1 MIKMKDMNMRS
12 INCNAS
18 GLLSRLALV
27 VALLTGVLS
36 AQGQG
41 NNSEPAVG
49 ADVTALCSVTPA
61 YSTDGKFTF
70 TMPDYSVYAEIEYIE
85 SYSLSGEKVFFYS
98 ENSINPITA
107 AAEGETVTVSFD
119 YDASIVNKYFT
130 GRYTSDDV
138 TITTNEVGDGTF
150 TMPAKAVTVTPV
162 LAQQE
167 EYVINLTT
175 ATTQTIPE
183 SMWILLNTLD
193 KYLVPNEKGDLILD
207 LNEDLKYD
215 IQLIEDYNEAA
226 GVSTYSV
233 LRLEGADDIT
243 SPIQLPLS
251 YVHNLQ
257 YNSVLFVLNTPKPIQ
272 SEWITVGDGTPLVY
286 NGQAQTPAVVVKYGT
301 TVLSAETDY
310 EVTYDNNK
318 NAGTA
323 KVTVTAKATSMSYTG
338 TATTTF
344 TIAPKVVTSPTITLS
359 ATTAAYTGSD
369 LTPTVT
375 AVKDGE
381 TTIADTEYTVSY
393 KKGSE
398 TVNKCI
404 EPGEYT
410 VVISDGEGGNYTVS
424 GTATFTITKEAI
436 DAVINL
442 IDAIGTVDY
451 TDASKA
457 KIGAA
462 RTAYDALSEAQ
473 QALVTNY
480 ATLTDAEASYQTLKE
495 AAEKAAAEQAAAE
508 LAAKQ
513 KAFEE
518 GITAEDYSGTYDGQT
533 HIITMKIPEGATVK
547 YGTEIDKYGTD
558 IPSFKD
564 AGTYIVYYEVS
575 MEGLTSVTGSANVE
589 ITRKALELVAD
600 PKTIIEGEALP
611 DFTGSITGFVTGESL
626 GDADVLTFS
635 VEGPPSTEGEYAVT
649 GKLNNEASG
658 NYGKNYTFDNA
669 AANETAFTI
678 NPIPTCTLGGL
689 IYKITSTSQHTA
701 ELKEYEDDG
710 PTGEL
715 VIPAT
720 IEYEGTDYTVTSIGD
735 GALVFCSGLTSVT
748 IPASVKRIGD
758 AAFATCTGLTS
769 VTIPDGVTSIG
780 KSAFETTNLASVTI
794 PASVTSVGESAFH
807 NCQKLE
813 SVTVYTPSVPT
824 SDGQIFTGRKSKV
837 KVNVYVLSELV
848 KAFTND
854 ENWSTNADIKAMV
867 SITTQPTSSLELTAG
882 DESGNVLKVEA
893 TAADGYTLTYQWFAN
908 TSVSNEGGTAISG
921 ATMASYTVPTT
932 TANTYYYYCV
942 VTATRTDKKFTVT
955 SDVATV
961 TVKEKVVEK
970 KTIENSWITVGDG
983 KRLVYNGQVQ
993 RPKVVVKYGGTLLS
1007 ADTDYKV
1014 TYKNN
1019 KDAGTATVIV
1029 TAKATSTNYT
1039 GRAAARFPIARK
1051 ALELVADPKT
1061 IVEGEALPDFTGSI
1075 TGFVEGEGLKKTDV
1089 LTFSVEG
1096 TPSTE
1101 GEYAVTGTLNGKA
1114 SGNYGKNYT
1123 FDNAAANETA
1133 FTINPIPTCTLGG
1146 LIYKITST
1154 SQHTAELKEYED
1166 DGPTGELVIPA
1177 TIEYEGTDYTVT
1189 SIGDGALVFCSGL
1202 TSVTIPASVKRIGD
1216 AAFATCTGLTSVTIP
1231 DGVTSIGKSAFE
1243 TTNLASV
1250 TIPASVTSVGES
1262 AFHNCQ
1268 KLESVT
1274 VYTPSVPTSDGQ
1286 IFTGRKSK
1294 VKVNVY
1300 VLSELVKAFTNDEN
1314 WSTNADIKAMVSIT
1328 TQPTSSLELTAGDE
1342 SGNVLKVE
1350 ATAADGYTL
1359 TYQWFANTSVSNEGG
1374 TAISGATMAS
1384 YTVPT
1389 TTANTYYYYCVVT
1402 ATRTDKKFTVTSDV
1416 ATVTVKEKV
1425 VEKKTIENSWITVG
1439 DGKRLVYNGQVQ
1451 RPKVVVK
1458 YGGTLLSADTDYK
1471 VTYKNNKDAGT
1482 ATVIVTAKATS
1493 TNYTGRAAARFPIAR
1508 KALELVADPKT
1519 IVEGEALPDFT
1530 GSITG
1535 FVEGEGLKK
1544 TDVLTFS
1551 VEGTPSTE
1559 GEYAVTGTLNGK
1571 ASGKYGKNYT
1581 FRNAAANKTAF
1592 TINPI
1597 PTFTYNGLT
1606 YKITSMSLRTVE
1618 LTGYEGDKPTGELVI
1633 PASSKYKGKKYT
1645 VNSIGDEAF
1654 MFCYDLTSVTIP
1666 KGVTSIGDV
1675 AFASCAG
1682 LTSVTIPDGVT
1693 SIGESAFETTNL
1705 ASVTIPASVT
1715 SVGKSA
1721 FHNCQKLESVTVYSP
1736 SVPTTNGQ
1744 IFTGHK
1750 SNVKVKVN
1758 VLSELVEDFK
1768 KDENW
1773 STNADIM
1780 AIKTEA
1786 KIIIKYPW
1794 KRKVKENF
1802 TATIGEAEYAPQNV
1816 TKEYTF
1822 VKKGVTVNAKVTAKF
1837 VSQEGNVATYKVSKN
1852 MATKLT
1858 FGGVE
1863 WKEDGALLIRP
1874 DNISFSGADVDTSD
1888 LFFTNITSLTANSS
1902 MILVKDFENVV
1913 GIITGTKYYIGSS
1926 LEGKGKASLSD
1937 EDLIFTA
1944 ETEAVKT
1951 EREQTHNTVMG
1962 MGTNCEITF
1971 TDCQVNAT
1979 LEGLG
1984 LTSNTGND
1992 GTASFAAMGGGSI
2005 RQETGSR
2012 RLMTRGG
2019 NARRPFFSISYS
2031 GARIMCKAEDVEAR
2045 PVENRSKTR
2054 GTEDYLTIESGKT
2067 YDILTDED
2075 LILTLKLSEGDILIT
2090 SITLQVPEEPE
2101 EPELP
2106 GDANGDGVVNAAD
2119 IVKAISD
2126 GKSQAEID
2134 DIVKAIMGN

>member
-1 MIKMKDMNMRS
+1 MKDMNMRS

-49 ADVTALCSVTPA
+49 DDVTALCSVTPA

-85 SYSLSGEKVFFYS
+85 SYSLSGEKVFFYP

-119 YDASIVNKYFT
+119 YGASIGNKYFT

-150 TMPAKAVTVTPV
+150 TMPANAVTVTPV

-243 SPIQLPLS
+243 SPIQLSLS

-272 SEWITVGDGTPLVY
+272 SDWITVGDGTPLVY

-338 TATTTF
+338 TATATF

-398 TVNKCI
+398 AVNKCI
-404 EPGEYT
+404 EPGEHT

-442 IDAIGTVDY
+442 IDAIGTVEY

-473 QALVTNY
+473 QALVTNS

-558 IPSFKD
+558 KPSFKD

-735 GALVFCSGLTSVT
+735 GALVFCYDLTSVT

-758 AAFATCTGLTS
+758 TAFGTCTGLTS

-854 ENWSTNADIKAMV
+854 ENWSTNAGIKAMV

-970 KTIENSWITVGDG
+970 KTIENSWITVVIATP
-983 KRLVYNGQVQ
+983 LVYNGQAQ
-993 RPKVVVKYGGTLLS
+993 TPAVVVKYGETQLS
-1007 ADTDYKV
+1007 SKTDYKV

-1019 KDAGTATVIV
+1019 KDAGTATVFVI
-1029 TAKATSTNYT
+1029 AKATSTNYT
-1039 GRAAARFPIARK
+1039 GRAKAIFTIARK
-1051 ALELVADPKT
+1051 ALELVADQKT
-1061 IVEGEALPDFTGSI
+1061 ITEGDALPDFTGSI

-1089 LTFSVEG
+1089 LKFSVEG
-1096 TPSTE
+1096 PPSTE

-1123 FDNAAANETA
+1123 FRNAAANETA
-1133 FTINPIPTCTLGG
+1133 FTINPIPTCTYKG
-1146 LIYKITST
+1146 LTYKITSM
-1154 SQHTAELKEYED
+1154 SQHTAELKGYEGD
-1166 DGPTGELVIPA
+1166 KPTGELDIPA
-1177 TIEYEGTDYTVT
+1177 KIRYEGKNYTVN
-1189 SIGDGALVFCSGL
+1189 SIGDGALSSCYDL
-1202 TSVTIPASVKRIGD
+1202 TSITIPASVKRIGD
-1216 AAFATCTGLTSVTIP
+1216 TAFGTCTGLTSVTIP
-1231 DGVTSIGKSAFE
+1231 D
-1243 TTNLASV
+1243 
-1250 TIPASVTSVGES
+1250 
-1262 AFHNCQ
+1262 
-1268 KLESVT
+1268 
-1274 VYTPSVPTSDGQ
+1274 
-1286 IFTGRKSK
+1286 R
-1294 VKVNVY
+1294 
-1300 VLSELVKAFTNDEN
+1300 
-1314 WSTNADIKAMVSIT
+1314 
-1328 TQPTSSLELTAGDE
+1328 
-1342 SGNVLKVE
+1342 
-1350 ATAADGYTL
+1350 
-1359 TYQWFANTSVSNEGG
+1359 
-1374 TAISGATMAS
+1374 
-1384 YTVPT
+1384 
-1389 TTANTYYYYCVVT
+1389 
-1402 ATRTDKKFTVTSDV
+1402 
-1416 ATVTVKEKV
+1416 
-1425 VEKKTIENSWITVG
+1425 
-1439 DGKRLVYNGQVQ
+1439 
-1451 RPKVVVK
+1451 
-1458 YGGTLLSADTDYK
+1458 
-1471 VTYKNNKDAGT
+1471 
-1482 ATVIVTAKATS
+1482 
-1493 TNYTGRAAARFPIAR
+1493 
-1508 KALELVADPKT
+1508 
-1519 IVEGEALPDFT
+1519 
-1530 GSITG
+1530 
-1535 FVEGEGLKK
+1535 
-1544 TDVLTFS
+1544 
-1551 VEGTPSTE
+1551 
-1559 GEYAVTGTLNGK
+1559 
-1571 ASGKYGKNYT
+1571 
-1581 FRNAAANKTAF
+1581 
-1592 TINPI
+1592 
-1597 PTFTYNGLT
+1597 
-1606 YKITSMSLRTVE
+1606 
-1618 LTGYEGDKPTGELVI
+1618 
-1633 PASSKYKGKKYT
+1633 
-1645 VNSIGDEAF
+1645 
-1654 MFCYDLTSVTIP
+1654 
-1666 KGVTSIGDV
+1666 
-1675 AFASCAG
+1675 
-1682 LTSVTIPDGVT
+1682 VT

-1705 ASVTIPASVT
+1705 ASVTIPASVK
-1715 SVGKSA
+1715 SVGKGA
-1721 FHNCQKLESVTVYSP
+1721 FHNCQSLKSVTVYTA
-1736 SVPTTNGQ
+1736 SVPTSDGQ
-1744 IFTGHK
+1744 IFTGRT
-1750 SNVKVKVN
+1750 SKVKVY
-1758 VLSELVEDFK
+1758 VLSNLVNDFTNDK
-1768 KDENW
+1768 NW
-1773 STNADIM
+1773 STNADI
-1780 AIKTEA
+1780 KDLVT
-1786 KIIIKYPW
+1786 IIIDDLEKSVEG
-1794 KRKVKENF
+1794 KRITVNIDQ
-1802 TATIGEAEYAPQNV
+1802 TNYAPITV
-1816 TKEYTF
+1816 TKEYF
-1822 VKKGVTVNAKVTAKF
+1822 LVMGGVTVNAI
-1837 VSQEGNVATYKVSKN
+1837 VSASRVSLSGNEATYQVKKNVAK
-1852 MATKLT
+1852 KLT
-1858 FGGVE
+1858 FWGVE
-1863 WKEDGALLIRP
+1863 WKEDGALLTCP
-1874 DNISFSGADVDTSD
+1874 SYISFSGADIDTSN
-1888 LFFTNITSLTANSS
+1888 LFFTNIKSLTAKSS
-1902 MILVKDFENVV
+1902 MTLVKDFGNTV
-1913 GIITGTKYYIGSS
+1913 GVITGTTYKIGTN
-1926 LEGKGKASLSD
+1926 LKGKGKASLSGK
-1937 EDLIFTA
+1937 DLIFTA

-1951 EREQTHNTVMG
+1951 EREQTHNTLMG

-1971 TDCQVNAT
+1971 TACQVNAT

-1992 GTASFAAMGGGSI
+1992 GTASLGATGATGGG
-2005 RQETGSR
+2005 RERYHTGSR
-2012 RLMTRGG
+2012 RFMTRGG

-2134 DIVKAIMGN
+2134 EIVKAIMGN

>member
-1 MIKMKDMNMRS
+1 MEHRNDMIKMKDMNMRS

-49 ADVTALCSVTPA
+49 DDVTALCSVTPA

-70 TMPDYSVYAEIEYIE
+70 TMPDYSVHAEIEYIE

-119 YDASIVNKYFT
+119 YDASIGNKYFT

-167 EYVINLTT
+167 EYVINLTS

-183 SMWILLNTLD
+183 SMWILLYGLD
-193 KYLVPNEKGDLILD
+193 QYSFHDDKTNEWYLD

-226 GVSTYSV
+226 GVSTYSA

-323 KVTVTAKATSMSYTG
+323 KVTVTAKATSISYTG
-338 TATTTF
+338 TATATF

-359 ATTAAYTGSD
+359 ATSAAYTGSD

-404 EPGEYT
+404 EPGEHT

-442 IDAIGTVDY
+442 INAIGTVEY

-678 NPIPTCTLGGL
+678 NPTPTCTLGGL
-689 IYKITSTSQHTA
+689 IYKITSMSQHTA

-735 GALVFCSGLTSVT
+735 GALVFCYDLTSIT

-758 AAFATCTGLTS
+758 TAFGNCTGLIS

-961 TVKEKVVEK
+961 TVKGKVVEK
-970 KTIENSWITVGDG
+970 KTIENSWITVGTG
-983 KRLVYNGQVQ
+983 KSLVYNGQAQ
-993 RPKVVVKYGGTLLS
+993 KPAVVVKYGETQLS
-1007 ADTDYKV
+1007 SKTDYEV

-1019 KDAGTATVIV
+1019 KDAGRATVIV
-1029 TAKATSTNYT
+1029 TANATSTNYT
-1039 GRAAARFPIARK
+1039 GKAMATFTIARK
-1051 ALELVADPKT
+1051 ALELVADQKT
-1061 IVEGEALPDFTGSI
+1061 ITEGDALPDFTGSI
-1075 TGFVEGEGLKKTDV
+1075 TGFVEGEGL
-1089 LTFSVEG
+1089 G
-1096 TPSTE
+1096 
-1101 GEYAVTGTLNGKA
+1101 
-1114 SGNYGKNYT
+1114 
-1123 FDNAAANETA
+1123 
-1133 FTINPIPTCTLGG
+1133 
-1146 LIYKITST
+1146 
-1154 SQHTAELKEYED
+1154 D
-1166 DGPTGELVIPA
+1166 D
-1177 TIEYEGTDYTVT
+1177 
-1189 SIGDGALVFCSGL
+1189 
-1202 TSVTIPASVKRIGD
+1202 D
-1216 AAFATCTGLTSVTIP
+1216 A
-1231 DGVTSIGKSAFE
+1231 
-1243 TTNLASV
+1243 
-1250 TIPASVTSVGES
+1250 
-1262 AFHNCQ
+1262 
-1268 KLESVT
+1268 
-1274 VYTPSVPTSDGQ
+1274 
-1286 IFTGRKSK
+1286 
-1294 VKVNVY
+1294 
-1300 VLSELVKAFTNDEN
+1300 
-1314 WSTNADIKAMVSIT
+1314 
-1328 TQPTSSLELTAGDE
+1328 
-1342 SGNVLKVE
+1342 
-1350 ATAADGYTL
+1350 
-1359 TYQWFANTSVSNEGG
+1359 
-1374 TAISGATMAS
+1374 
-1384 YTVPT
+1384 
-1389 TTANTYYYYCVVT
+1389 
-1402 ATRTDKKFTVTSDV
+1402 
-1416 ATVTVKEKV
+1416 
-1425 VEKKTIENSWITVG
+1425 
-1439 DGKRLVYNGQVQ
+1439 
-1451 RPKVVVK
+1451 
-1458 YGGTLLSADTDYK
+1458 
-1471 VTYKNNKDAGT
+1471 
-1482 ATVIVTAKATS
+1482 
-1493 TNYTGRAAARFPIAR
+1493 
-1508 KALELVADPKT
+1508 
-1519 IVEGEALPDFT
+1519 
-1530 GSITG
+1530 
-1535 FVEGEGLKK
+1535 
-1544 TDVLTFS
+1544 LTFS

-1581 FRNAAANKTAF
+1581 FRNAAANKKAF
-1592 TINPI
+1592 TITT
-1597 PTFTYNGLT
+1597 PTFTYKGLT
-1606 YKITSMSLRTVE
+1606 YKITSMSLHTAK
-1618 LTGYEGDKPTGELVI
+1618 LKGYEGDKPTGHLDI
-1633 PASSKYKGKKYT
+1633 PAKIRYEGKNYT
-1645 VNSIGDEAF
+1645 VNSIGDGALSS
-1654 MFCYDLTSVTIP
+1654 CYDLTSVTIP
-1666 KGVTSIGDV
+1666 
-1675 AFASCAG
+1675 
-1682 LTSVTIPDGVT
+1682 
-1693 SIGESAFETTNL
+1693 
-1705 ASVTIPASVT
+1705 ASVK
-1715 SVGKSA
+1715 SVGKGA
-1721 FHNCQKLESVTVYSP
+1721 FHNCLSLKSVTVYTS
-1736 SVPTTNGQ
+1736 SVPTSDGQ
-1744 IFTGHK
+1744 IFTGRT
-1750 SNVKVKVN
+1750 SKVKVY
-1758 VLSELVEDFK
+1758 VLSNLVNDFT
-1768 KDENW
+1768 KDKNW
-1773 STNADIM
+1773 STNADI
-1780 AIKTEA
+1780 KDLFT
-1786 KIIIKYPW
+1786 IIIDDLEKSAEG
-1794 KRKVKENF
+1794 KRITVN
-1802 TATIGEAEYAPQNV
+1802 IGQTNYAPITV
-1816 TKEYTF
+1816 TKEYTL
-1822 VKKGVTVNAKVTAKF
+1822 VMDGVTVNAI
-1837 VSQEGNVATYKVSKN
+1837 VSASRVSLSGNEATYQVKKNVAK
-1852 MATKLT
+1852 KLT
-1858 FGGVE
+1858 FWGVE
-1863 WKEDGALLIRP
+1863 WKDKGALLTCP
-1874 DNISFSGADVDTSD
+1874 SYISFSGANVDTSN
-1888 LFFTNITSLTANSS
+1888 LFFTNIKSLTAKSS
-1902 MILVKDFENVV
+1902 MTLVEDFGNTV
-1913 GIITGTKYYIGSS
+1913 GVITGTTYKIGTN
-1926 LEGKGKASLSD
+1926 LEGNGKASLSGK
-1937 EDLIFTA
+1937 DLIFTV

-1962 MGTNCEITF
+1962 VGTNCGITF

-1984 LTSNTGND
+1984 LTSNIGND
-1992 GTASFAAMGGGSI
+1992 GTAIFAAMGGG
-2005 RQETGSR
+2005 RERYHTGSR
-2012 RLMTRGG
+2012 RFMTRGG

-2045 PVENRSKTR
+2045 PIENRSKTR

-2134 DIVKAIMGN
+2134 EIVKAIMGN

>member
-1 MIKMKDMNMRS
+1 MEHRNDMIKMKDMNMRS

-27 VALLTGVLS
+27 VALSAGVLS

-98 ENSINPITA
+98 ENNPITA

-119 YDASIVNKYFT
+119 YDASIGNKYFT

-167 EYVINLTT
+167 EYVINLTS

-183 SMWILLNTLD
+183 SMWILLYGLVQYSFHDD
-193 KYLVPNEKGDLILD
+193 KTNEWFLD

-226 GVSTYSV
+226 GVSTYSA

-286 NGQAQTPAVVVKYGT
+286 NGQAQTPAVVVKNGT

-338 TATTTF
+338 TATATF

-398 TVNKCI
+398 AVNKCI
-404 EPGEYT
+404 EPGEHT

-442 IDAIGTVDY
+442 INAIGTVEY

-735 GALVFCSGLTSVT
+735 GALVFCSGLTSIT

-758 AAFATCTGLTS
+758 TAFGTCTGLTS

-882 DESGNVLKVEA
+882 DESGNVLTVEA

-983 KRLVYNGQVQ
+983 TPLVYNGQAQ
-993 RPKVVVKYGGTLLS
+993 TPAVVVKYGTTVLS
-1007 ADTDYKV
+1007 AQTDYEV
-1014 TYKNN
+1014 TYDNN

-1029 TAKATSTNYT
+1029 TANATSTNYT
-1039 GRAAARFPIARK
+1039 GRAMATFTIARK
-1051 ALELVADPKT
+1051 ALELVADQKT
-1061 IVEGEALPDFTGSI
+1061 ITEGDALPDFTGSI

-1089 LTFSVEG
+1089 LKFSVEG
-1096 TPSTE
+1096 PPSTE

-1123 FDNAAANETA
+1123 FRNAAANETA
-1133 FTINPIPTCTLGG
+1133 FTINPTPTCTYKG
-1146 LIYKITST
+1146 LTYKITSM
-1154 SQHTAELKEYED
+1154 SLHTAELKGYEGD
-1166 DGPTGELVIPA
+1166 KPTGELGIPA
-1177 TIEYEGTDYTVT
+1177 KIRYEGKYYTVN
-1189 SIGDGALVFCSGL
+1189 SIGDGALSSCYDL
-1202 TSVTIPASVKRIGD
+1202 TSVTIPVSVKRIGD
-1216 AAFATCTGLTSVTIP
+1216 TAFGTCTGLTSVTIP
-1231 DGVTSIGKSAFE
+1231 D
-1243 TTNLASV
+1243 
-1250 TIPASVTSVGES
+1250 
-1262 AFHNCQ
+1262 
-1268 KLESVT
+1268 
-1274 VYTPSVPTSDGQ
+1274 
-1286 IFTGRKSK
+1286 R
-1294 VKVNVY
+1294 
-1300 VLSELVKAFTNDEN
+1300 
-1314 WSTNADIKAMVSIT
+1314 
-1328 TQPTSSLELTAGDE
+1328 
-1342 SGNVLKVE
+1342 
-1350 ATAADGYTL
+1350 
-1359 TYQWFANTSVSNEGG
+1359 
-1374 TAISGATMAS
+1374 
-1384 YTVPT
+1384 
-1389 TTANTYYYYCVVT
+1389 
-1402 ATRTDKKFTVTSDV
+1402 
-1416 ATVTVKEKV
+1416 
-1425 VEKKTIENSWITVG
+1425 
-1439 DGKRLVYNGQVQ
+1439 
-1451 RPKVVVK
+1451 
-1458 YGGTLLSADTDYK
+1458 
-1471 VTYKNNKDAGT
+1471 
-1482 ATVIVTAKATS
+1482 
-1493 TNYTGRAAARFPIAR
+1493 
-1508 KALELVADPKT
+1508 
-1519 IVEGEALPDFT
+1519 
-1530 GSITG
+1530 
-1535 FVEGEGLKK
+1535 
-1544 TDVLTFS
+1544 
-1551 VEGTPSTE
+1551 
-1559 GEYAVTGTLNGK
+1559 
-1571 ASGKYGKNYT
+1571 
-1581 FRNAAANKTAF
+1581 
-1592 TINPI
+1592 
-1597 PTFTYNGLT
+1597 
-1606 YKITSMSLRTVE
+1606 
-1618 LTGYEGDKPTGELVI
+1618 
-1633 PASSKYKGKKYT
+1633 
-1645 VNSIGDEAF
+1645 
-1654 MFCYDLTSVTIP
+1654 
-1666 KGVTSIGDV
+1666 
-1675 AFASCAG
+1675 
-1682 LTSVTIPDGVT
+1682 VT

-1705 ASVTIPASVT
+1705 ASVTIPASVK
-1715 SVGKSA
+1715 SVGKGA
-1721 FHNCQKLESVTVYSP
+1721 FHNCKSLKSVTVYTSW
-1736 SVPTTNGQ
+1736 VPTSDGQ
-1744 IFTGHK
+1744 IFTGRT
-1750 SNVKVKVN
+1750 SKVKVY
-1758 VLSELVEDFK
+1758 VLSNLVNDFTNDK
-1768 KDENW
+1768 NW
-1773 STNADIM
+1773 STNADIKDLVT
-1780 AIKTEA
+1780 IIIDDLEKIEEG
-1786 KIIIKYPW
+1786 KIITVNIDQTK
-1794 KRKVKENF
+1794 
-1802 TATIGEAEYAPQNV
+1802 YAPKNV
-1816 TKEYTF
+1816 NKGYTL
-1822 VKKGVTVNAKVTAKF
+1822 VMGGVTVDAKVSASR
-1837 VSQEGNVATYKVSKN
+1837 VSLSGNIATYRVQN

-1858 FGGVE
+1858 FGDVE
-1863 WKEDGALLIRP
+1863 WKEDGALLTCP
-1874 DNISFSGADVDTSD
+1874 SYISFSGADVDTSN
-1888 LFFTNITSLTANSS
+1888 LFFKNIKSLTAKSS
-1902 MILVKDFENVV
+1902 MTLVEDFGNSV
-1913 GIITGTKYYIGSS
+1913 GVITGTKYKIGTN
-1926 LEGKGKASLSD
+1926 LEGNGKASLSGK
-1937 EDLIFTA
+1937 DLIFTA

-1951 EREQTHNTVMG
+1951 EREQTHNTLMG
-1962 MGTNCEITF
+1962 VGTNCEITF

-1979 LEGLG
+1979 PEGLG

-2012 RLMTRGG
+2012 RFMTRGG

-2031 GARIMCKAEDVEAR
+2031 GARIMCKAEDVEVR

-2090 SITLQVPEEPE
+2090 SITLQVPEESE

-2134 DIVKAIMGN
+2134 EIVKAIMGN

>member
-1 MIKMKDMNMRS
+1 M
-12 INCNAS
+12 
-18 GLLSRLALV
+18 
-27 VALLTGVLS
+27 
-36 AQGQG
+36 
-41 NNSEPAVG
+41 
-49 ADVTALCSVTPA
+49 
-61 YSTDGKFTF
+61 
-70 TMPDYSVYAEIEYIE
+70 
-85 SYSLSGEKVFFYS
+85 
-98 ENSINPITA
+98 
-107 AAEGETVTVSFD
+107 
-119 YDASIVNKYFT
+119 
-130 GRYTSDDV
+130 
-138 TITTNEVGDGTF
+138 
-150 TMPAKAVTVTPV
+150 
-162 LAQQE
+162 
-167 EYVINLTT
+167 
-175 ATTQTIPE
+175 
-183 SMWILLNTLD
+183 
-193 KYLVPNEKGDLILD
+193 
-207 LNEDLKYD
+207 
-215 IQLIEDYNEAA
+215 
-226 GVSTYSV
+226 
-233 LRLEGADDIT
+233 
-243 SPIQLPLS
+243 
-251 YVHNLQ
+251 
-257 YNSVLFVLNTPKPIQ
+257 
-272 SEWITVGDGTPLVY
+272 
-286 NGQAQTPAVVVKYGT
+286 
-301 TVLSAETDY
+301 LSAETDY

-338 TATTTF
+338 TATATF

-404 EPGEYT
+404 EPGEHT

-442 IDAIGTVDY
+442 IDAIGTVEY

-508 LAAKQ
+508 QAAKQ

-518 GITAEDYSGTYDGQT
+518 GIKAEDYSGTYDGQT

-689 IYKITSTSQHTA
+689 TYKITSTSQHTA

-720 IEYEGTDYTVTSIGD
+720 IEYEGTDYTVTNIGD
-735 GALVFCSGLTSVT
+735 GALVFCHDLTSIT

-758 AAFATCTGLTS
+758 TAFGTCTGLTR

-908 TSVSNEGGTAISG
+908 TSASNEGGTAISG

-932 TANTYYYYCV
+932 TANTYYYYCI
-942 VTATRTDKKFTVT
+942 VTATRTDKKFTAT
-955 SDVATV
+955 SDVVTV

-970 KTIENSWITVGDG
+970 KAIENSWITVVNGTS
-983 KRLVYNGQVQ
+983 LVYNGQEQ
-993 RPKVVVKYGGTLLS
+993 RPKVVVKYGETLLS
-1007 ADTDYKV
+1007 AGTDYKV

-1019 KDAGTATVIV
+1019 KDAGTATVFV
-1029 TAKATSTNYT
+1029 TANATSTNYT

-1061 IVEGEALPDFTGSI
+1061 IIEGEALPDFTGSI
-1075 TGFVEGEGLKKTDV
+1075 TGFVKGQGLQKSDV
-1089 LTFSVEG
+1089 L
-1096 TPSTE
+1096 
-1101 GEYAVTGTLNGKA
+1101 K
-1114 SGNYGKNYT
+1114 
-1123 FDNAAANETA
+1123 
-1133 FTINPIPTCTLGG
+1133 
-1146 LIYKITST
+1146 
-1154 SQHTAELKEYED
+1154 
-1166 DGPTGELVIPA
+1166 
-1177 TIEYEGTDYTVT
+1177 
-1189 SIGDGALVFCSGL
+1189 
-1202 TSVTIPASVKRIGD
+1202 
-1216 AAFATCTGLTSVTIP
+1216 
-1231 DGVTSIGKSAFE
+1231 
-1243 TTNLASV
+1243 
-1250 TIPASVTSVGES
+1250 
-1262 AFHNCQ
+1262 
-1268 KLESVT
+1268 
-1274 VYTPSVPTSDGQ
+1274 
-1286 IFTGRKSK
+1286 
-1294 VKVNVY
+1294 
-1300 VLSELVKAFTNDEN
+1300 
-1314 WSTNADIKAMVSIT
+1314 
-1328 TQPTSSLELTAGDE
+1328 
-1342 SGNVLKVE
+1342 
-1350 ATAADGYTL
+1350 
-1359 TYQWFANTSVSNEGG
+1359 
-1374 TAISGATMAS
+1374 
-1384 YTVPT
+1384 
-1389 TTANTYYYYCVVT
+1389 
-1402 ATRTDKKFTVTSDV
+1402 
-1416 ATVTVKEKV
+1416 
-1425 VEKKTIENSWITVG
+1425 
-1439 DGKRLVYNGQVQ
+1439 
-1451 RPKVVVK
+1451 
-1458 YGGTLLSADTDYK
+1458 
-1471 VTYKNNKDAGT
+1471 
-1482 ATVIVTAKATS
+1482 
-1493 TNYTGRAAARFPIAR
+1493 
-1508 KALELVADPKT
+1508 
-1519 IVEGEALPDFT
+1519 
-1530 GSITG
+1530 
-1535 FVEGEGLKK
+1535 
-1544 TDVLTFS
+1544 FS

-1581 FRNAAANKTAF
+1581 FRNAAANKKAF
-1592 TINPI
+1592 TIT
-1597 PTFTYNGLT
+1597 PTYTFKGLT
-1606 YKITSMSLRTVE
+1606 YKITSTSLLTAE
-1618 LTGYEGDKPTGELVI
+1618 LKGYEGDKPTGKLVI

-1786 KIIIKYPW
+1786 KIIIENPS

-1863 WKEDGALLIRP
+1863 WKEDGALLTCP
-1874 DNISFSGADVDTSD
+1874 GNISFSGADVDISN
-1888 LFFTNITSLTANSS
+1888 LFFKNIESLTANSS
-1902 MILVKDFENVV
+1902 MTLVEDFGNTV
-1913 GIITGTKYYIGSS
+1913 GVITGTKYYIGSS
-1926 LEGKGKASLSD
+1926 LEGKGKASLSG

-1962 MGTNCEITF
+1962 MGTDCEITF

-1979 LEGLG
+1979 LEGLS

-2012 RLMTRGG
+2012 MTRGG

-2134 DIVKAIMGN
+2134 EIVKAIMGN

>member
-1 MIKMKDMNMRS
+1 MEHRNDMIKMKDMNMRS
-12 INCNAS
+12 TNCNAS

-98 ENSINPITA
+98 ENNPITA

-119 YDASIVNKYFT
+119 YDASIGNKYFT

-167 EYVINLTT
+167 EYVINLTS

-272 SEWITVGDGTPLVY
+272 SDWITVGDGTPLVY
-286 NGQAQTPAVVVKYGT
+286 NGQAQTPAVVVKNGT

-338 TATTTF
+338 TATATF

-398 TVNKCI
+398 AVNKCI
-404 EPGEYT
+404 EPGEHT

-442 IDAIGTVDY
+442 IDAIGTVEY

-611 DFTGSITGFVTGESL
+611 DFTGSVTGFVTGESL

-758 AAFATCTGLTS
+758 AAFGTCTGLTS

-983 KRLVYNGQVQ
+983 TPLVYNGQAQ
-993 RPKVVVKYGGTLLS
+993 TPAVVVKYGETQLS
-1007 ADTDYKV
+1007 SKTDYKV

-1029 TAKATSTNYT
+1029 IANATSTNYT
-1039 GRAAARFPIARK
+1039 GRAMAIFTIARK
-1051 ALELVADPKT
+1051 ALELVADQKT
-1061 IVEGEALPDFTGSI
+1061 ITEGDALPDFTGSI
-1075 TGFVEGEGLKKTDV
+1075 TGFVEGEGLGDDDA

-1114 SGNYGKNYT
+1114 SG
-1123 FDNAAANETA
+1123 
-1133 FTINPIPTCTLGG
+1133 I
-1146 LIYKITST
+1146 
-1154 SQHTAELKEYED
+1154 
-1166 DGPTGELVIPA
+1166 
-1177 TIEYEGTDYTVT
+1177 
-1189 SIGDGALVFCSGL
+1189 
-1202 TSVTIPASVKRIGD
+1202 
-1216 AAFATCTGLTSVTIP
+1216 
-1231 DGVTSIGKSAFE
+1231 
-1243 TTNLASV
+1243 
-1250 TIPASVTSVGES
+1250 
-1262 AFHNCQ
+1262 
-1268 KLESVT
+1268 
-1274 VYTPSVPTSDGQ
+1274 
-1286 IFTGRKSK
+1286 
-1294 VKVNVY
+1294 
-1300 VLSELVKAFTNDEN
+1300 
-1314 WSTNADIKAMVSIT
+1314 
-1328 TQPTSSLELTAGDE
+1328 
-1342 SGNVLKVE
+1342 
-1350 ATAADGYTL
+1350 
-1359 TYQWFANTSVSNEGG
+1359 
-1374 TAISGATMAS
+1374 
-1384 YTVPT
+1384 
-1389 TTANTYYYYCVVT
+1389 
-1402 ATRTDKKFTVTSDV
+1402 
-1416 ATVTVKEKV
+1416 
-1425 VEKKTIENSWITVG
+1425 
-1439 DGKRLVYNGQVQ
+1439 
-1451 RPKVVVK
+1451 
-1458 YGGTLLSADTDYK
+1458 
-1471 VTYKNNKDAGT
+1471 
-1482 ATVIVTAKATS
+1482 
-1493 TNYTGRAAARFPIAR
+1493 
-1508 KALELVADPKT
+1508 
-1519 IVEGEALPDFT
+1519 
-1530 GSITG
+1530 
-1535 FVEGEGLKK
+1535 
-1544 TDVLTFS
+1544 
-1551 VEGTPSTE
+1551 
-1559 GEYAVTGTLNGK
+1559 
-1571 ASGKYGKNYT
+1571 YGKNYT
-1581 FRNAAANKTAF
+1581 FRNAAANKKAF

-1597 PTFTYNGLT
+1597 PTCTYKGLT
-1606 YKITSMSLRTVE
+1606 YKITSMSLHTAE
-1618 LTGYEGDKPTGELVI
+1618 LKGYEGDKPTGHLVI
-1633 PASSKYKGKKYT
+1633 PAKIRYEEKNYT
-1645 VNSIGDEAF
+1645 VNSIGDGALSS
-1654 MFCYDLTSVTIP
+1654 CYDLTSVTIP
-1666 KGVTSIGDV
+1666 VSVKRIGDT
-1675 AFASCAG
+1675 AFGTCTG
-1682 LTSVTIPDGVT
+1682 LTSVTIPDRVT

-1705 ASVTIPASVT
+1705 ASVTIPASVK
-1715 SVGKSA
+1715 SVGKGA
-1721 FHNCQKLESVTVYSP
+1721 FHNCQSLKSVTVYTA
-1736 SVPTTNGQ
+1736 SVPTSDGQ
-1744 IFTGHK
+1744 IFTGRT
-1750 SNVKVKVN
+1750 SKVKVY
-1758 VLSELVEDFK
+1758 VLNNLVNDFTNDK
-1768 KDENW
+1768 NW
-1773 STNADIM
+1773 STNADI
-1780 AIKTEA
+1780 KDLVT
-1786 KIIIKYPW
+1786 IIIDDLEKIEEG
-1794 KRKVKENF
+1794 KRITVNIDQ
-1802 TATIGEAEYAPQNV
+1802 TNYAPIIV
-1816 TKEYTF
+1816 TKEYF
-1822 VKKGVTVNAKVTAKF
+1822 LVMGGVTVDAI
-1837 VSQEGNVATYKVSKN
+1837 VSASRVSLSGNVATYQVKKN

-1858 FGGVE
+1858 FWGVE
-1863 WKEDGALLIRP
+1863 WKEDGALLTCP
-1874 DNISFSGADVDTSD
+1874 SYISFSEADVDTSN
-1888 LFFTNITSLTANSS
+1888 LFFTNIKSLTAKSS
-1902 MILVKDFENVV
+1902 MTLVEDFGNSV
-1913 GIITGTKYYIGSS
+1913 GVITGTKYKIGTN
-1926 LEGKGKASLSD
+1926 LEGNGKASLSGK
-1937 EDLIFTA
+1937 DLIFTA

-1951 EREQTHNTVMG
+1951 EREQTHNTLMG

-1971 TDCQVNAT
+1971 TACQVNAT

-1992 GTASFAAMGGGSI
+1992 GTASFAVTGSWE
-2005 RQETGSR
+2005 RYHTGSR
-2012 RLMTRGG
+2012 RFMTRGG

-2134 DIVKAIMGN
+2134 EIVKAIMGN